1 MVGSCPI
8 CKNAYNN
15 NHLGKKQIII
25 EPQVE
30 LFQFSELI
38 IWMNIYKCGSCG
50 IHYGVEIK
58 E

>member
-8 CKNAYNN
+8 CKNAYSNI
-15 NHLGKKQIII
+15 HLGKKQII
-25 EPQVE
+25 VDT
-30 LFQFSELI
+30 LV
-38 IWMNIYKCGSCG
+38 IWLNIYKCGSCG